1 MNHYIQSASHD
12 FKLFEMNDIAKYG
25 IMTMTSKVL
34 SPLQYKSLMYLIWKN
49 LQKTPGQIDCVEL
62 SLSELCFALGYSKDK
77 NCNFS
82 HMKRKVGAVIKGLMT
97 QELTIHDKKYDMY
110 LSFVWIQTVGISYS
124 KDLIKVR
131 FNTDLARYFGQA
143 LAKDFTVVRLK
154 YMNRLSTS
162 SAVLLYAFFC
172 RYQNMHVFNYGI
184 EELTSLLT
192 AILEI
197 NQLTD
202 LKVVIDENF
211 YGHKVCSLKFV
222 VSSAPSE
229 DELKHCLGNQ
239 YNRRNRNIYNTDWKA
254 QYVYDMATQKYVPR
268 DEL

>member
-1 MNHYIQSASHD
+1 MDHYIQSASHD

-49 LQKTPGQIDCVEL
+49 LQKTPGKIDCVEL
-62 SLSELCFALGYSKDK
+62 SLSELCFALGYAKDK

-82 HMKRKVGAVIKGLMT
+82 HMKRKVGAAIKGLMT

-162 SAVLLYAFFC
+162 SAVLLYAFLKSRTIWF
-172 RYQNMHVFNYGI
+172 YFLILITG
-184 EELTSLLT
+184 T
-192 AILEI
+192 A
-197 NQLTD
+197 
-202 LKVVIDENF
+202 
-211 YGHKVCSLKFV
+211 S
-222 VSSAPSE
+222 
-229 DELKHCLGNQ
+229 
-239 YNRRNRNIYNTDWKA
+239 
-254 QYVYDMATQKYVPR
+254 
-268 DEL
+268 